1 MRSKLM
7 GLLVIL
13 ALLLGTFSTAF
24 AQDEIPAPFCG
35 DLAEE
40 DCTILVD
47 SQAAMLEVSSYK
59 AAATY
64 DAMVAGIPGLP
75 ADEINVNVTVDGA
88 FAMDD
93 AAMEAAVQ
101 FVGKDQEA
109 IMAALAEDAQPLVD
123 LINGWTVDMTLNAEL
138 TPELAE
144 LLSAQAGLTIP
155 AAASVGLILVDG
167 ILYADLSEFADLG
180 APAGWLGI
188 PLGEL
193 LQANADAGV
202 FADAAAQ
209 MDPANL
215 DPATA
220 ASLGLQNM
228 IMGSAAEFEKYMSI
242 ERAEDVDVESGA
254 GAVFNTSVD
263 VASLVAGPEF
273 SQIIMALVESG
284 ALEGSGLTAADVE
297 ANLPMVGMMAPMIFA
312 DLVVG
317 NSVTV
322 GTEDLLVYNSSTE
335 FSWDLAGLIQM
346 AAMSGALPAE
356 LDASAPMA
364 VSLTTSVDNSEF
376 GGEVAV
382 EAPADATMVPLE
394 SLLAQP
400 AE

>member
-1 MRSKLM
+1 MRSKLL

-13 ALLLGTFSTAF
+13 ALLLGTFSTAL

-40 DCTILVD
+40 DCTFLQD
-47 SQAAMLEVSSYK
+47 SQAAMMEVSSYQ
-59 AAATY
+59 ASATY

-75 ADEINVNVTVDGA
+75 ADEVNVSVTVDGA

-93 AAMEAAVQ
+93 AAMGAAMQ
-101 FVGKDQEA
+101 FVGQDQEA

-123 LINGWTVDMTLNAEL
+123 MINGWSFDMTLNAEV
-138 TPELAE
+138 TPELAD
-144 LLSAQAGLTIP
+144 LLSAQAGLPIP
-155 AAASVGLILVDG
+155 ASTSVGLILVDG
-167 ILYADLSEFADLG
+167 VLYADLSAFADLG
-180 APAGWLGI
+180 APAGWLGV
-188 PLGEL
+188 PLGEF
-193 LQANADAGV
+193 LQASADQGV

-228 IMGSAAEFEKYMSI
+228 IMGSAEEFEQYMMV
-242 ERAEDVDVESGA
+242 ERGEDVEVESGP

-263 VASLVAGPEF
+263 VASLVSGPEF
-273 SQIIMALVESG
+273 GQIVMALVEAG

-322 GTEDLLVYNSSTE
+322 GTEDMLVYNTSTE

-356 LDASAPMA
+356 LDPNAPMA
-364 VSLTTSVDNSEF
+364 VSFTTSVDNSDF
-376 GGEVAV
+376 GGEQVV
-382 EAPADATMVPLE
+382 EAPADATMIPLE
-394 SLLAQP
+394 SMMAQP
-400 AE
+400 AQ